1 MKAKLDLHRPKN
13 QLPRFPQQRG
23 GWTPTR
29 NLVPHFRDPNA
40 MDTSADRTRA
50 RLANAE
56 EVLERYGRSNP
67 GSYQAPQGQFTPRG
81 GAMGL
86 RRGGRTDFREVTCYT
101 CRKKGHISRQCQ
113 HHVWNQPSRQV
124 ASSSRVIKTDYQEQ
138 EANEPQKPVRSPKQR
153 ASDWLSGVAGEDDEV
168 KDMILQDLW
177 KKEGF
182 QNA

>member
-29 NLVPHFRDPNA
+29 NLVPRFRDPNA

-56 EVLERYGRSNP
+56 EVLERYSRSNP

-86 RRGGRTDFREVTCYT
+86 
-101 CRKKGHISRQCQ
+101 Q
-113 HHVWNQPSRQV
+113 
-124 ASSSRVIKTDYQEQ
+124 
-138 EANEPQKPVRSPKQR
+138 
-153 ASDWLSGVAGEDDEV
+153 
-168 KDMILQDLW
+168 
-177 KKEGF
+177 
-182 QNA
+182 